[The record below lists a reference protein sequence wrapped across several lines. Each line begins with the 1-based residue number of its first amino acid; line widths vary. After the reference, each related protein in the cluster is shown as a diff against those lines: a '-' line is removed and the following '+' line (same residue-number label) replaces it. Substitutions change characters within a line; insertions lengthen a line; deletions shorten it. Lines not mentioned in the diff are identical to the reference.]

1 MKMDAKKT
9 DKTISRR
16 CSTTCL
22 ASVIVA
28 GGAVLVAVALS
39 DLGPV
44 AHMWVNISV
53 AVPVTV
59 AAYMAIKYRNR
70 CGRSALMIALATLL
84 VAFNPRMMVSIGAHA
99 FDLAVGPVLVALG
112 FIVVYSERHGGP
124 VSGVRRASDEPTLY
138 VIDGGTRDPFCATR
152 RTHPESTP
160 LKRASG

>member
-1 MKMDAKKT
+1 MTMDAKKT
-9 DKTISRR
+9 NKMISRR
-16 CSTTCL
+16 ASTTCL
-22 ASVIVA
+22 ASVIAA
-28 GGAVLVAVALS
+28 GGAVLVGVALA

-84 VAFNPRMMVSIGAHA
+84 VAFNPRMMVSVGAHA

-112 FIVVYSERHGGP
+112 LIVVYSERRGGP
-124 VSGVRRASDEPTLY
+124 VATARRASDEPTLY
-138 VIDGGTRDPFCATR
+138 VIDGGARDPFCATR
-152 RTHPESTP
+152 RTHRKSAP